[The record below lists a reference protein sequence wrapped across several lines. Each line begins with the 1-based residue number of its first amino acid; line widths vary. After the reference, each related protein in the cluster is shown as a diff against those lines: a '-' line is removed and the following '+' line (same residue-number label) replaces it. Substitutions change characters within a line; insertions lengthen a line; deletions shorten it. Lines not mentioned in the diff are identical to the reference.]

1 MNLKEL
7 NSFGQKISKIT
18 KTISDINS
26 INEARKGNTRSIK
39 RKVNNKIKNKIFN
52 IGRKFYDKI

>member
-1 MNLKEL
+1 MNLKEI
-7 NSFGQKISKIT
+7 NSFGQNISKIT
-18 KTISDINS
+18 KIISDINS

-52 IGRKFYDKI
+52 IGRKIS

>member
-7 NSFGQKISKIT
+7 NSFGQKINKIT

-26 INEARKGNTRSIK
+26 INEARKGNTKSIE
-39 RKVNNKIKNKIFN
+39 RKVNNKIRNKIFN
-52 IGRKFYDKI
+52 IGRKIL